1 MDLGLQLNVSA
12 KLEQRLSPQMIQ
24 SLKLLQ
30 VTSQELELMVQQELE
45 INPILEI
52 EEEIEDV
59 KKEDEVAEKK
69 ESKEDEAESLQDQ
82 KEEIDWDEYLNDG
95 FDYGMQAMDS
105 RPDPDDQYERPIVYS
120 KNLEDYLLDQLEDR
134 KLTAEIKDLVEY
146 LIYSLN
152 ADGLLIRSTGEDIV
166 ESSDAGYS
174 QIEAVIDGSQS
185 LYDVSVSV
193 REAFHII
200 QSFSPAGVGATSVQE
215 CLILQAHKEVFDSV
229 FTMRILQESYDMLK
243 KLQVSNLAK
252 KYDTSTAEIQK
263 ALGDIARL
271 NPKPGQ
277 AIGDGGSA
285 SVIPDVVVE
294 NVEGK
299 LMVYLNDRSVP
310 NLRISKAYSS
320 ILQNKQKALKGEEK
334 QFVKQK
340 LNSANWLMRSID
352 QRKSTILKVTQ
363 AIVEVQHDF
372 FFRGPSFL
380 KPLILQDIADKI
392 EMHISTVNR
401 VTNGKYVQTDMGIFE
416 LKKFF
421 TSSVTQDDGSEVSAE
436 KTKGAIKDVIE
447 SEDSKKPLSDQKIVE
462 ALKDK
467 GIQVARRTIAKYREQ
482 MNILPAR
489 MRKKF

>member
-1 MDLGLQLNVSA
+1 MDLGLQLNISA

-45 INPILEI
+45 VNPILEI
-52 EEEIEDV
+52 ESEVEDV
-59 KKEDEVAEKK
+59 KEPEATETKETELDEIQ
-69 ESKEDEAESLQDQ
+69 EA

-95 FDYGMQAMDS
+95 FDYGMQSMDS
-105 RPDPDDQYERPIVYS
+105 RPDPDEQYERPIVYS
-120 KNLEDYLLDQLEDR
+120 KNLEDYLIEQLEDR
-134 KLTAEIKDLVEY
+134 KLSAEITDLVEY

-152 ADGLLIRSTGEDIV
+152 ADGLLIRESGEEIPTTSNRFYTEI
-166 ESSDAGYS
+166 ES
-174 QIEAVIDGSQS
+174 VINADKS
-185 LYDVSVSV
+185 LYEVSNDV
-193 REAFHII
+193 REAFHVL
-200 QSFSPAGVGATSVQE
+200 QTFTPAGVGATSVQE
-215 CLILQAHKEVFDSV
+215 CLLLQARKEVFDSI
-229 FTMRILQESYDMLK
+229 FTVKILEESYGMLQ

-252 KYDTSTAEIQK
+252 KYDTSTSEIQK

-285 SVIPDVVVE
+285 TVIPDVAVE

-299 LMVYLNDRSVP
+299 LMVYLNDKSVP

-320 ILQNKQKALKGEEK
+320 ILQKGSKLKGEEK

-372 FFRGPSFL
+372 FFKGPSFL

-421 TSSVTQDDGSEVSAE
+421 TSSVTQQDGSEVSAE
-436 KTKGAIKDVIE
+436 RTKGSIKDTIE
-447 SEDSKKPLSDQKIVE
+447 NEDPKKPLSDQKIVE
-462 ALKDK
+462 ALKIK
-467 GIQVARRTIAKYREQ
+467 GIEVARRTVAKYREQ
-482 MNILPAR
+482 LNILPAR

>member
-1 MDLGLQLNVSA
+1 MDLGLQLNISA
-12 KLEQRLSPQMIQ
+12 KLEQKLSPQMIQ

-45 INPILEI
+45 VNPILEI
-52 EEEIEDV
+52 ESEVEDV
-59 KKEDEVAEKK
+59 KEEATETK
-69 ESKEDEAESLQDQ
+69 ESELEEIQEA

-95 FDYGMQAMDS
+95 FDYGMQSMDS
-105 RPDPDDQYERPIVYS
+105 RPDPNEQYERPIVYS
-120 KNLEDYLLDQLEDR
+120 ENLEDYLMGQLEDR
-134 KLTAEIKDLVEY
+134 KLSTELTDLVEY

-152 ADGLLIRSTGEDIV
+152 ADGLLIRELGEDIPAPSNISYGEI
-166 ESSDAGYS
+166 ES
-174 QIEAVIDGSQS
+174 VISGEKS
-185 LYDVSVSV
+185 LFEVSNDV
-193 REAFHII
+193 REAFHVL
-200 QSFSPAGVGATSVQE
+200 QSFTPTGVGATSVQE
-215 CLILQAHKEVFDSV
+215 CLLLQARKEVFDSI
-229 FTMRILQESYDMLK
+229 FSIKIIEESYGMLQ

-252 KYDTSTAEIQK
+252 KYDTSTSEIQK

-285 SVIPDVVVE
+285 TVIPDVAVE

-299 LMVYLNDRSVP
+299 LMVYLNDKSVP

-320 ILQNKQKALKGEEK
+320 ILQKGSKLKGEEK

-363 AIVEVQHDF
+363 AIVEVQHEF
-372 FFRGPSFL
+372 FFKGPSFL

-421 TSSVTQDDGSEVSAE
+421 TSSVTQKDGSEVSAE
-436 KTKGAIKDVIE
+436 RTKGSIKDTIE
-447 SEDSKKPLSDQKIVE
+447 NEDPKKPLSDQKIVE
-462 ALKDK
+462 ALKVK
-467 GIQVARRTIAKYREQ
+467 GIEVARRTVAKYREQ
-482 MNILPAR
+482 LNILPAR